1 MDKYISMSELVGEI
15 NKRNGTSYTAIRDA
29 AGADLSFPLAVGFDG
44 TTFIASSSHVTTAI
58 VINE

>member
-1 MDKYISMSELVGEI
+1 MSELVGEI

-58 VINE
+58 